1 MPFFSI
7 VIPAYKNADYLEAC
21 VGSIRRQSFVDWE
34 AIVVVDGSPDDS
46 SAIATRLAE
55 SDRRVRVIDKPVN
68 EGTHLA
74 RRSGVLAAEGSYI
87 YLLDADDQLPDG
99 ALDALASAL
108 AVTDADML
116 HFGIN
121 VVGVDISDAERLAF
135 ENYINRPMKALNGL
149 DIRDAA
155 FDAGR
160 GFLQDWRVTQRVYSA
175 SLLRR
180 AFETMTMDRL
190 GRAQDGYEYFVI
202 SCLSRKQVTRNDVVA
217 LDYFYGRGENGDRRL
232 TQDDFLRSAR
242 DFQKSIDAIQAYAAQ
257 VPFDCLASVEGARGK
272 LIELLMN
279 DWHQRLSSCDKV
291 QVVPRLAE
299 VIGADVL
306 ATQLCRFS
314 RDEAYEAW
322 ISRQDIPSDAPL
334 RDWVNIAEDLHRT
347 VPESGDYRKMHDVAI
362 DHIASV
368 DKRQADF
375 QRYAEQDIRIFV
387 STHKDVDRLESD
399 ILQPV
404 QVGASRSATQLPYA
418 LRDDEGDNISDLN
431 PMYCELTTQYW
442 AWKNVDARY
451 YGFCHYR
458 RYFDFN
464 SERHEENPYGE
475 VMHGLIDFQA
485 QREFCL
491 DDAHIRD
498 CVEGYDVITT
508 EIKDLR
514 EFPGEVD
521 TPAAQYAAAPRLR
534 NDDLGHAIEILK
546 DMRPEYAQ
554 DADEFLEGH
563 HSCFC
568 NMFIMRKEI
577 FFDYCEW
584 LFPILERFVRETDM
598 THYSKEALRTP
609 GHLSERLFNIYYKH
623 HMRIGSGW
631 KTRQL
636 QCVHF
641 EHPERSCG
649 FGPSYISKS
658 RPVVPI
664 VLAADNGYV
673 PMLTTTLLSVLEN
686 ASDDY
691 NYDVII
697 FQKDITVRRQE
708 YVRSFFSRFAN
719 ASVRFL
725 DVSRAIDGY
734 RLRTNN
740 DHISIETYYRF
751 LIQDLLPFYDKVIYL
766 DSDLIVRD
774 DVSKLFSID
783 LGDNLLAAVR
793 DIDFAGNL
801 NMADG
806 ERMEYA
812 TDVLGLNNPY
822 DYFQAGV
829 LLLNTAALRELC
841 TVSEW
846 MRIVSDSKFLY
857 DDQDVLNQYCQGRVT
872 FLDDSWNVMIDCGGR
887 VANVF
892 SFAPADRFD
901 SFVAASK
908 DPKIVHYAGYQKPWT
923 HALCDQATLYWSYAR
938 RTPFYEELFVRKP
951 APKMILPARAIGEGN
966 PIRKLADPL
975 FPEGSRR
982 RETVKAVVR
991 GLRGRQ

>member
-21 VGSIRRQSFVDWE
+21 IGSIRRQSFVDWE

-87 YLLDADDQLPDG
+87 YLLDADDQLLDG

-387 STHKDVDRLESD
+387 STH
-399 ILQPV
+399 
-404 QVGASRSATQLPYA
+404 
-418 LRDDEGDNISDLN
+418 
-431 PMYCELTTQYW
+431 
-442 AWKNVDARY
+442 
-451 YGFCHYR
+451 
-458 RYFDFN
+458 
-464 SERHEENPYGE
+464 
-475 VMHGLIDFQA
+475 
-485 QREFCL
+485 
-491 DDAHIRD
+491 
-498 CVEGYDVITT
+498 
-508 EIKDLR
+508 
-514 EFPGEVD
+514 
-521 TPAAQYAAAPRLR
+521 
-534 NDDLGHAIEILK
+534 
-546 DMRPEYAQ
+546 
-554 DADEFLEGH
+554 
-563 HSCFC
+563 
-568 NMFIMRKEI
+568 
-577 FFDYCEW
+577 
-584 LFPILERFVRETDM
+584 
-598 THYSKEALRTP
+598 
-609 GHLSERLFNIYYKH
+609 
-623 HMRIGSGW
+623 
-631 KTRQL
+631 
-636 QCVHF
+636 
-641 EHPERSCG
+641 
-649 FGPSYISKS
+649 
-658 RPVVPI
+658 
-664 VLAADNGYV
+664 
-673 PMLTTTLLSVLEN
+673 
-686 ASDDY
+686 
-691 NYDVII
+691 
-697 FQKDITVRRQE
+697 
-708 YVRSFFSRFAN
+708 
-719 ASVRFL
+719 
-725 DVSRAIDGY
+725 
-734 RLRTNN
+734 
-740 DHISIETYYRF
+740 
-751 LIQDLLPFYDKVIYL
+751 
-766 DSDLIVRD
+766 
-774 DVSKLFSID
+774 
-783 LGDNLLAAVR
+783 
-793 DIDFAGNL
+793 
-801 NMADG
+801 
-806 ERMEYA
+806 
-812 TDVLGLNNPY
+812 
-822 DYFQAGV
+822 
-829 LLLNTAALRELC
+829 
-841 TVSEW
+841 
-846 MRIVSDSKFLY
+846 
-857 DDQDVLNQYCQGRVT
+857 
-872 FLDDSWNVMIDCGGR
+872 
-887 VANVF
+887 
-892 SFAPADRFD
+892 
-901 SFVAASK
+901 
-908 DPKIVHYAGYQKPWT
+908 
-923 HALCDQATLYWSYAR
+923 
-938 RTPFYEELFVRKP
+938 
-951 APKMILPARAIGEGN
+951 
-966 PIRKLADPL
+966 
-975 FPEGSRR
+975 
-982 RETVKAVVR
+982 
-991 GLRGRQ
+991 